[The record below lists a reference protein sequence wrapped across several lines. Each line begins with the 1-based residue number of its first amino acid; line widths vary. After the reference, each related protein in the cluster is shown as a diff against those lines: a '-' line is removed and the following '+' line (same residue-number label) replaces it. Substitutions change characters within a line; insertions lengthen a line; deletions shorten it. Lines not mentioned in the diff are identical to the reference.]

1 MLNRALILMLIPFQ
15 CLFASDGFT
24 TAIRDLIGNL
34 IDGSD
39 DEEEVFVTETEHSI
53 VLPDGSSL
61 AYTALTGVLPQFYQE
76 KKVGEIFFTAYL
88 KETEEDSRPVTFIF
102 GGGPG
107 GSSISM
113 HIGGIGPK
121 RLLLPEEG
129 QKSLPPYK
137 MIDNAETLLVDSDL
151 VFIDPMGTG
160 YSRADKEWYKKLCYG
175 VEGDLNSF
183 SEFIR
188 VFCAHFNKWNN
199 PKYLMGSSYGTAR
212 ACGLAERLAW
222 DGIHL
227 NGVML
232 LGCILDFS
240 TVYGDRDQALS
251 DCLLIPTLAATAWYY
266 DRNMQ
271 DKTLEEVVE
280 YARRFIAE
288 ESAPILFQPTRFDAF
303 QQKEYYQQLADL
315 IGLPLDTVRRYGARI
330 NETIYTQEFLA
341 SERKLIGG
349 LDSRFSG
356 DISSIGGFP
365 PEDPSYRNFRPAIY
379 PAYMNYLQRDLDL
392 QTKSLVYNTFSH
404 EAFDFWDWRT
414 YDTFGLPNFLQRL
427 RRTLIAN
434 PTMKI
439 FIGSGY
445 YDLRTPFS
453 AAEYSMSHLDL
464 PGSYRA
470 NFQLEY
476 YEAGHA
482 FIFDHPSLIKF
493 REDMRKFYGIE
504 ATSKEEDFLAS
515 FEPFGDDEIEQ

>member
-15 CLFASDGFT
+15 CLFANDGFT

-39 DEEEVFVTETEHSI
+39 DEEEVYVTETEHSI
-53 VLPDGSSL
+53 TLSNGTLLS
-61 AYTALTGVLPQFYQE
+61 YTALTGVLPQFYQE
-76 KKVGEIFFTAYL
+76 KKVGEIFFTAYV
-88 KETEEDSRPVTFIF
+88 KETEDANRPVTFIF

-113 HIGGIGPK
+113 HIGGIGPR

-137 MIDNAETLLVDSDL
+137 MIDNAETLLRESDL

-160 YSRADKEWYKKLCYG
+160 YSRADKEWYKNLCYG

-183 SEFIR
+183 VEFIR
-188 VFCAHFNKWNN
+188 VFCIHYNKWNS

-212 ACGLAERLAW
+212 SCGLAERLAW
-222 DGIHL
+222 EGIHL
-227 NGVML
+227 NGIMM
-232 LGCILDFS
+232 LGCVLDFS
-240 TVYGDRDQALS
+240 TIYGDRDQALS

-266 DRNMQ
+266 DRTMG

-280 YARRFIAE
+280 YGRRFIAE
-288 ESAPILFQPTRFDAF
+288 ESAPILFQPSRLDAF
-303 QQKEYYQQLADL
+303 QQKEYFQGLADL
-315 IGLPLDTVRRYGARI
+315 IGLPLDTVRRYAGRI
-330 NETIYTQEFLA
+330 NECIYTREFLA
-341 SERKLIGG
+341 AERKVIGG
-349 LDSRFSG
+349 LDSRFAG
-356 DISSIGGFP
+356 DVSSINGFP

-379 PAYMNYLQRDLDL
+379 PAYMNYLQKDLDL
-392 QTKSLVYNTFSH
+392 QMKSLTYHKFSN

-414 YDTFGLPNFLQRL
+414 YDAFGLPNFLQRL

-434 PTMKI
+434 PSMKV

-464 PGSYRA
+464 PGSYRD

-482 FIFDHPSLIKF
+482 FIFDSPSLSKF
-493 REDMRKFYGIE
+493 TKDVRKFYGVQT
-504 ATSKEEDFLAS
+504 TSEEEDFLAT
-515 FEPFGDDEIEQ
+515 FEPFEDDD